1 VTYLQANPEPLT
13 ERILPRAGLARWL
26 AILAWCSV
34 PIVRLA
40 AFALLLAGSGLADDP
55 WNVFDGRI
63 QGVLLNVYILAIVLI
78 GTRPVAERLNAIG
91 RLGGQSTERVA
102 SLQASATATLA
113 IALFLTVT
121 TESLQFS
128 EFDAS
133 AIASAPLP
141 FVVSFAGT
149 FLMRVPQS
157 AAFWVSVVALLT
169 VAELGRQPVPG
180 TFPEDRSLGLKSVG
194 QLLTTILFLYVVLFT
209 PTFLLGTSTLVGLI
223 TILALFALGL
233 TAMLFAV
240 WAMHK
245 RMAAERKAAIDAAR
259 AQFAEAY
266 RAARATASEA
276 NARRLEI
283 TRMLLDGAESI
294 HEWPFDDRTQRI
306 VGLLLSGVVTGVV
319 VRLVIFSL
327 GI

>member
-1 VTYLQANPEPLT
+1 LQANPEPLT
-13 ERILPRAGLARWL
+13 ERILPRTGPARWL

-40 AFALLLAGSGLADDP
+40 AFALLATASGLVDDP
-55 WNVFDGRI
+55 WTEVNARGT
-63 QGVLLNVYILAIVLI
+63 GTLLNVYILAVVLI
-78 GTRPVAERLNAIG
+78 GTRPVTVRLNAIG
-91 RLGGQSTERVA
+91 RLGGRSTERVA

-121 TESLQFS
+121 TELVQLS
-128 EFDAS
+128 EFSSSD
-133 AIASAPLP
+133 IASAPLP
-141 FVVSFAGT
+141 FIVAVVGT
-149 FLMRVPQS
+149 FLTRIPQS

-169 VAELGRQPVPG
+169 IAALGRQPVPG

-233 TAMLFAV
+233 TAMLVAV
-240 WAMHK
+240 WAMHR
-245 RMAAERKAAIDAAR
+245 RMAAERKAEIDGAR

-266 RAARATASEA
+266 RAARTTANEA
-276 NARRLEI
+276 NARRLDV
-283 TRMLLDGAESI
+283 TRKLLDGAESI